1 MRQIS
6 TVIIGAGQAGL
17 AMSKCLSD
25 RSVAHVV
32 IERGEIANSWATE
45 RWESLRLLTPNWQS
59 RLPGYRYGGG
69 DPDGYM
75 SMTEINT
82 YLQGYACSI
91 AAPVEARTTVQSVT
105 VQGFGYRVATDRGDW
120 LCDNLVLATGACRQ
134 AHVPALSEE
143 LPDHIAQLTPQT
155 YKTPDQIGPGGVLVV
170 GGSASGTQIAAE
182 LLSAGHEVTLS
193 FGAHIRAPR
202 HHRGRDI
209 QWWMD
214 RCGLQDTHVEELDDP
229 ERARSVPSLQLVGN
243 ANLPFL
249 DLNYLQGLGA
259 ELTGRLV
266 GVRDGVAQFSGSLAN
281 QCALSDLK
289 MRRLLKSFDDW
300 AETQGLQGIAAA
312 PDHGP
317 TELPPNPRL
326 SLDLKAGGI
335 RTVIWATGYR
345 PDFGFAKLPIFD
357 RKGALR
363 HLNGVV
369 GPGIYV
375 LGLPFQIRRKSA
387 LIDGVGQDAEELANH
402 LCQNKRVK
410 AA

>member
-17 AMSKCLSD
+17 AMSKCLTD

-32 IERGEIANSWATE
+32 IERGDIANSWATE
-45 RWESLRLLTPNWQS
+45 RWDSLKLLTPNWQS

-75 SMTEINT
+75 SMSEINEF
-82 YLQGYACSI
+82 LQGYARSI

-105 VQGFGYRVATDRGDW
+105 VQGFGYRVSTDRGDW
-120 LCDNLVLATGACRQ
+120 LCDNLVLANGACGQ
-134 AHVPALSEE
+134 VHVPALSEE

-155 YKTPDQIGPGGVLVV
+155 YKSPDQIAPGGVLVV

-182 LLSAGHEVTLS
+182 LLGAGHEVTLS
-193 FGAHIRAPR
+193 VGAHIRAPR

-214 RCGLQDTHVEELDDP
+214 RSGIQDTHIEELDDP
-229 ERARSVPSLQLVGN
+229 QRARNVPSLQLIGD
-243 ANLPFL
+243 ASLPFL

-266 GVRDGVAQFSGSLAN
+266 GFRDGVAQFSGSLAN

-300 AETQGLQGIAAA
+300 AETQGLLGIPAA

-317 TELPPNPRL
+317 TEPPPNPRL
-326 SLDLKAGGI
+326 SLDLRAGGI

-357 RKGALR
+357 HKGALR
-363 HLNGVV
+363 HLKGVV

-375 LGLPFQIRRKSA
+375 LGLPFQIRRKST
-387 LIDGVGQDAEELANH
+387 LIDGVGQDAKELANH
-402 LCQNKRVK
+402 LIQRQRKN